1 MKMETENK
9 GTFISD
15 RMCRLCLGQCDIE
28 NAVEIFHTNDLS
40 IRIMACTG
48 LEVCSLFSKIY
59 VRILAT
65 PHFGIVCIAIILTY
79 R

>member
-1 MKMETENK
+1 METENK

-15 RMCRLCLGQCDIE
+15 RMCRLCLGQYDIA

-59 VRILAT
+59 VRILTT
-65 PHFGIVCIAIILTY
+65 PHYCIVCITIIIT
-79 R
+79 